1 MHDISLLQ
9 DDLRYYRSIA
19 APAGL
24 YTLQY
29 GECEALP
36 LGEVIRFGQAAGLCV
51 TRALALALKSEWQ
64 RSLACALGVGAE
76 SAPLAE
82 YVRIHPDKA
91 REHGAMLAPGRDAT
105 PSISELYGMF
115 RESGLLEGSPLAE
128 QEAFHELVGICLAR
142 GLFLYPADS
151 PKLIEFACSREGAKA
166 ALGEESGADAERYR
180 IIHATWRELE
190 DELATLLLRLET
202 QTLKNERINQRWLET
217 FGHLYIPLAESERLH
232 SDLLALVE
240 HVRNN
245 PGLSG
250 EELEEL
256 EKELLNIHTE
266 AGRSR
271 KREAPLPRGSESG
284 GGGPGGMPWSA
295 AEMEAYDEECKALL
309 RRIWQFTHP
318 DRIGREGFTEAQ
330 RRRLVDCYQE
340 AMAWKEKARLEDDEI
355 FLAKRSTSSLRMILD
370 RVERIWE
377 EMGIDLESTA
387 SVRGK
392 TQEERLAWLEARILI
407 LDEEIK
413 EVKAEILAVGGDPD
427 SREKMACMV
436 SPERIAAVLAHM
448 EERLAWYQEQIG
460 INEEEL
466 AGLLSA
472 GKSGGADA

>member
-1 MHDISLLQ
+1 
-9 DDLRYYRSIA
+9 
-19 APAGL
+19 
-24 YTLQY
+24 
-29 GECEALP
+29 
-36 LGEVIRFGQAAGLCV
+36 
-51 TRALALALKSEWQ
+51 
-64 RSLACALGVGAE
+64 
-76 SAPLAE
+76 
-82 YVRIHPDKA
+82 
-91 REHGAMLAPGRDAT
+91 MLAPGRDST
-105 PSISELYGMF
+105 PSVAELYGMF
-115 RESGLLEGSPLAE
+115 RESGLLLAGSPLAE
-128 QEAFHELVGICLAR
+128 QEAFHELVGLCLACD
-142 GLFLYPADS
+142 LFLYPADS
-151 PKLIEFACSREGAKA
+151 PELIEFACSREGAKA

-190 DELATLLLRLET
+190 DGLATLLLRLET

-217 FGHLYIPLAESERLH
+217 FGHLYIPLAESERLY

-240 HVRNN
+240 HVRSN

-256 EKELLNIHTE
+256 EKKLLTIHEE

-271 KREAPLPRGSESG
+271 KREPPLPRGSESG

-295 AEMEAYDEECKALL
+295 AEMAAYDEECKALL

-355 FLAKRSTSSLRMILD
+355 FLAKRSTSALRMILD

-427 SREKMACMV
+427 SREKMACMI
-436 SPERIAAVLAHM
+436 SPERIDAVLAHM
-448 EERLAWYQEQIG
+448 EERLAWYHEQIG
-460 INEEEL
+460 LHEEEL
-466 AGLLSA
+466 ARLLSA